1 MCRTCGVR
9 AAGTKGMLGVKG
21 TTWQDEGAALLNNE
35 LPQVHAGVCTDII
48 FPSSFPHSC
57 SPWLLHTPRNR
68 LQKAGGGCQHEE
80 RQAGRHGCLLLKAL
94 SAFHQGL
101 EKKGRE
107 PLLLGLEADNQAWHW
122 VLLPSSTVLP
132 MGTAPSHSDR
142 GNPALP
148 IPPLCIQT

>member
-1 MCRTCGVR
+1 MSSPKYTQGF
-9 AAGTKGMLGVKG
+9 AQTSSSPPPSH
-21 TTWQDEGAALLNNE
+21 THALLGFCIRPE
-35 LPQVHAGVCTDII
+35 TD
-48 FPSSFPHSC
+48 FKRH
-57 SPWLLHTPRNR
+57 
-68 LQKAGGGCQHEE
+68 GGGCQHEE
-80 RQAGRHGCLLLKAL
+80 RRAGRHGCLLLKAL